1 MENGQSKHLIIPA
14 ILAPILYLFLAV
26 FSNNTPIGKFTCWAD
41 STFVSE
47 IIFYAIYT
55 TCKEEG

>member
-1 MENGQSKHLIIPA
+1 MENEQSKRLIILA

-26 FSNNTPIGKFTCWAD
+26 FSYNTPIGKLTCWVD

>member
-1 MENGQSKHLIIPA
+1 MENEQSKRLIIPD

-26 FSNNTPIGKFTCWAD
+26 FSYNTPIGKFTCWAD

>member
-1 MENGQSKHLIIPA
+1 MENEQSKRLIIPA

-26 FSNNTPIGKFTCWAD
+26 FSYNTPIGKFTCWVD

-47 IIFYAIYT
+47 IIFYAIYA
-55 TCKEEG
+55 TCKKEV

>member
-1 MENGQSKHLIIPA
+1 MENEQSKRLIIPA

-26 FSNNTPIGKFTCWAD
+26 FSYNTPIGKLTCWVD

>member
-1 MENGQSKHLIIPA
+1 MENGQSKRLIIPA
-14 ILAPILYLFLAV
+14 ILAPILYLVLAI